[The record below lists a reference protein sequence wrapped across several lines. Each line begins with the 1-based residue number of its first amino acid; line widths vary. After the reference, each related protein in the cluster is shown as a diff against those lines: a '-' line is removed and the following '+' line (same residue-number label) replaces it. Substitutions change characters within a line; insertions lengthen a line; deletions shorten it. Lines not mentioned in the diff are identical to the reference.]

1 MRQFSLKE
9 FLADPSQKVVT
20 KEGHP
25 VRIISTCFKGENGL
39 YPVVGIEDIGMGKEM
54 IRTYTEDGY
63 LLIESSGSMDLF
75 FAPINHTGYINLYR
89 DIDGNI
95 FPGNNIGHR
104 KDVLLLASNKSDYV
118 ATAKIE
124 WAE

>member
-39 YPVVGIEDIGMGKEM
+39 YPVVGIEDIGMGKER
-54 IRTYTEDGY
+54 IRTYTEDGC
-63 LLIESSGSMDLF
+63 LHIESSNSMDLF
-75 FAPINHTGYINLYR
+75 FAPSKHTAYVSLHR
-89 DIDGNI
+89 SSDGNLSCQEVGI
-95 FPGNNIGHR
+95 DEEVVAYWGAR
-104 KDVLLLASNKSDYV
+104 RTDYV
-118 ATAKIE
+118 ATAKIVWE
-124 WAE
+124 E